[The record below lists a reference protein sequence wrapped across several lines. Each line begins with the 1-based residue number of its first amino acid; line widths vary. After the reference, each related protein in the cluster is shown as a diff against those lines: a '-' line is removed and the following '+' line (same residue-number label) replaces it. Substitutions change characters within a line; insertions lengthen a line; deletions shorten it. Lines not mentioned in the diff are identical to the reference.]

1 LACSLKEIKH
11 YLFVRDMEVTSYEWR
26 DKDVDYLPTEILR
39 YCFTFL
45 SAKELCRISTVCIKW
60 RLLCTDNSLWKDLLN
75 CFIPRGHQLSS
86 KDSFLKT
93 YELTWQMKY
102 RLLTAASKRDIK
114 FVFIGD
120 CKVGKTKLVNQYLNI
135 QDSKCLPTIHDTY
148 STRVSVGDDIVMLSL
163 WDTSGDEVY
172 DRVRPLSYVK
182 ADVGCITFS
191 FDNYDSLSNITSK
204 WYPEIRHFLPDIP
217 VILIGVKN
225 SKSTA
230 RPSQRK
236 VEPADIKTM
245 MKRLNVSCFVEC
257 DDESEICLN
266 MVVEEGIRAS
276 FKRGMKKISFFA
288 KLFKKKKKPQPP
300 MAIKHLHYG
309 AHCSHVGNNLDT
321 GREEMWMVTR
331 MVNGVTTLLYISY

>member
-1 LACSLKEIKH
+1 
-11 YLFVRDMEVTSYEWR
+11 VNYEMR
-26 DKDVDYLPTEILR
+26 ENGVDCLPTEILR
-39 YCFTFL
+39 YCFAFL
-45 SAKELCRISTVCIKW
+45 SAKELCRICTVCMKW
-60 RLLCTDNSLWKDLLN
+60 WLMCTDNSLWKELLN
-75 CFIPRGHQLSS
+75 CFIPRGHELSS

-93 YELTWQMKY
+93 IDLTEQTKY

-135 QDSKCLPTIHDTY
+135 HDSKCLPTIHDTY
-148 STRVSVGDDIVMLSL
+148 STRVSVGEDIVMLSL

-191 FDNYDSLSNITSK
+191 YDNYDSFSNITSK
-204 WYPEIRHFLPDIP
+204 WYPEIHHYLPDIP
-217 VILIGVKN
+217 IILIGVQN

-230 RPSQRK
+230 RTSQRK
-236 VEPADIKTM
+236 VEPSDVKSM
-245 MKRLNVSCFVEC
+245 MKRLKVSCFVEC

-266 MVVEEGIRAS
+266 GVVEEGIRAS
-276 FKRGMKKISFFA
+276 SKRLNKKRSFFA
-288 KLFKKKKKPQPP
+288 NLFKKKKKPEPLEV
-300 MAIKHLHYG
+300 IKHLHYG